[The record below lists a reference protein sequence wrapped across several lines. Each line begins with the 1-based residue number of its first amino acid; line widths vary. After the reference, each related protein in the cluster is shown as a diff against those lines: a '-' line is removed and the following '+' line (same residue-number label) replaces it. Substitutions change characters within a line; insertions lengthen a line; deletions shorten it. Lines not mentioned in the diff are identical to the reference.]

1 MKLTKKQINDIL
13 SMAQQYAEDHASV
26 IAKQF
31 DNYGNM
37 VNYDDL
43 YNLEQESYEILV
55 NFLKS
60 I

>member
-1 MKLTKKQINDIL
+1 MKLTKKQIDNIL
-13 SMAQQYAEDHASV
+13 SMTQQYAEDHASV

-31 DNYGNM
+31 DSYDDM
-37 VNYDDL
+37 ENYDDL

-55 NFLKS
+55 NYLKS